1 MGKICQ
7 KCGKEYDDNL
17 LNCPYCEQESNQES
31 LEVIEPIVET
41 PKVEELVTTP
51 VETKEIETIEEVID
65 TPIVEP
71 VKEVVQSEV
80 APVVE
85 STPIVVETPA
95 VEPVQEVSQPEV
107 VPVVESTPVIVEALA
122 VEPVQEVSQPEVA
135 PVVESTPVIVEAPAV
150 EKHNIEEIETIEDVP
165 SLTEIAQPAES
176 LPQVEPIVEEPA
188 QPEAPKLDMPTLDD
202 IHPTNTTDGILENID
217 KEVQPEPVLKAESSG
232 LESVN
237 LEEVS
242 VLVDE
247 HSLEPKVENE
257 EIESVSISASKESLE
272 VKEEEFVIPEMP
284 APSVGEIN
292 PELLGN
298 KYDADEAIN
307 NQKIEVKKQQDA
319 MEMERIRQEA
329 VAKSQMP
336 MEKPDLLARIPDPEA
351 QDVELSAPKKK
362 GKPMRKV
369 LNVIIVILA
378 IAVAGA
384 AVWYFFFQGKEDAN
398 KENYMEPI
406 ETYITGYRDADAS
419 KMLSAFVPC
428 VAKSEEISLMITNI
442 ISTRNQYKELQVEFS
457 EKSAEVVNGSDQQSL
472 NEYLKNTC
480 GSEAPTIKEYKQVYV
495 EQKIKTEQDKDFA
508 VENPK
513 FWNVMIDEKW
523 YILMVE

>member
-1 MGKICQ
+1 
-7 KCGKEYDDNL
+7 
-17 LNCPYCEQESNQES
+17 
-31 LEVIEPIVET
+31 
-41 PKVEELVTTP
+41 
-51 VETKEIETIEEVID
+51 
-65 TPIVEP
+65 
-71 VKEVVQSEV
+71 
-80 APVVE
+80 
-85 STPIVVETPA
+85 
-95 VEPVQEVSQPEV
+95 
-107 VPVVESTPVIVEALA
+107 
-122 VEPVQEVSQPEVA
+122 
-135 PVVESTPVIVEAPAV
+135 
-150 EKHNIEEIETIEDVP
+150 
-165 SLTEIAQPAES
+165 
-176 LPQVEPIVEEPA
+176 
-188 QPEAPKLDMPTLDD
+188 
-202 IHPTNTTDGILENID
+202 
-217 KEVQPEPVLKAESSG
+217 
-232 LESVN
+232 
-237 LEEVS
+237 
-242 VLVDE
+242 
-247 HSLEPKVENE
+247 
-257 EIESVSISASKESLE
+257 
-272 VKEEEFVIPEMP
+272 
-284 APSVGEIN
+284 
-292 PELLGN
+292 
-298 KYDADEAIN
+298 
-307 NQKIEVKKQQDA
+307 
-319 MEMERIRQEA
+319 
-329 VAKSQMP
+329 
-336 MEKPDLLARIPDPEA
+336 
-351 QDVELSAPKKK
+351 
-362 GKPMRKV
+362 MRKV

>member
-1 MGKICQ
+1 MGKVCP
-7 KCGKEYDDNL
+7 KCGKEYEDNL
-17 LNCPYCEQESNQES
+17 LNCPYCEQEPKE
-31 LEVIEPIVET
+31 EVLDVLEPIVET

-51 VETKEIETIEEVID
+51 VETEVID
-65 TPIVEP
+65 APAIEP
-71 VKEVVQSEV
+71 VQEVVQSEV

-85 STPIVVETPA
+85 SVPVVAATPV
-95 VEPVQEVSQPEV
+95 VEPVQEVVQPEV
-107 VPVVESTPVIVEALA
+107 VSVVENIPVVTETPKVEEHKA
-122 VEPVQEVSQPEVA
+122 
-135 PVVESTPVIVEAPAV
+135 
-150 EKHNIEEIETIEDVP
+150 EEIETIEDVP
-165 SLTEIAQPAES
+165 TITEVCQPAES
-176 LPQVEPIVEEPA
+176 LPKVEPIVEEQV

-217 KEVQPEPVLKAESSG
+217 KEVQPEPVLKAETSG

-242 VLVDE
+242 VIVDE
-247 HSLEPKVENE
+247 HSLEPQVENDD
-257 EIESVSISASKESLE
+257 IESVSISAPQESLE
-272 VKEEEFVIPEMP
+272 VKEEEIVIPEMP
-284 APSVGEIN
+284 APTVGEIN

-298 KYDADEAIN
+298 KYDAEEAIN

-329 VAKSQMP
+329 AAKSQMP
-336 MEKPDLLARIPDPEA
+336 MEKPDLLAKIPDPEA
-351 QDVELSAPKKK
+351 QDVELSTPKKK

-369 LNVIIVILA
+369 LNAIIIILA

-398 KENYMEPI
+398 KEKYMEPV

-428 VAKSEEISLMITNI
+428 VAKSEEVSLMITNL
-442 ISTRNQYKELQVEFS
+442 ISTRNQYKEVQVEFS
-457 EKSAEVVNGSDQQSL
+457 EKSAEVVNSADQQSL
-472 NEYLKNTC
+472 NDYLKNTC
-480 GSEAPTIKEYKQVYV
+480 GTDAPTIKEYKQVYV
-495 EQKIKTEQDKDFA
+495 EQKIKTEQDKDF
-508 VENPK
+508 VIKNPK
-513 FWNVMIDEKW
+513 FWNVMIDENW

>member
-1 MGKICQ
+1 
-7 KCGKEYDDNL
+7 
-17 LNCPYCEQESNQES
+17 
-31 LEVIEPIVET
+31 
-41 PKVEELVTTP
+41 
-51 VETKEIETIEEVID
+51 
-65 TPIVEP
+65 
-71 VKEVVQSEV
+71 
-80 APVVE
+80 
-85 STPIVVETPA
+85 
-95 VEPVQEVSQPEV
+95 
-107 VPVVESTPVIVEALA
+107 
-122 VEPVQEVSQPEVA
+122 
-135 PVVESTPVIVEAPAV
+135 
-150 EKHNIEEIETIEDVP
+150 
-165 SLTEIAQPAES
+165 
-176 LPQVEPIVEEPA
+176 
-188 QPEAPKLDMPTLDD
+188 MPTLDD

-257 EIESVSISASKESLE
+257 EIESVSISAPQESLE

-298 KYDADEAIN
+298 KYDAEEAIN